1 MEDDLKFL
9 INGSQLQFF
18 EKWKTNSNGRQSQY
32 CGKWKTTSIFF
43 QIEDDLNS
51 LENGRRPQLFW
62 KWKTTSIIWKMEDD
76 LNLKVLEDDPTILTN
91 GM

>member
-1 MEDDLKFL
+1 MDYDLNFL
-9 INGSQLQFF
+9 ENGRRIQSL
-18 EKWKTNSNGRQSQY
+18 ENGRQSQY

-76 LNLKVLEDDPTILTN
+76 LNLKVLEDDPTFLTN